1 MDDTLTQKA
10 INLALKCDWSE
21 AIKTNL
27 KILKINPSDIDTLN
41 RLSRSYYEN
50 GDLTKAKKTSLNVL
64 KIDSTNNIALKA
76 VKKYKQSKV
85 KKINHTKNIDTS
97 IFIEEPGKTKLI
109 NLINVGS
116 SSTCACLNSG
126 DEVILTTHTHK
137 VSLIDCEGRYIGRLP
152 DDLSAKLRN
161 LIKGGNEYKAYVKS
175 VEGKDVKVLIKEAR
189 RGEEFKN
196 VQSFPRESLESITE
210 TFSDSDL

>member
-97 IFIEEPGKTKLI
+97 IFIEEPGKT
-109 NLINVGS
+109 
-116 SSTCACLNSG
+116 
-126 DEVILTTHTHK
+126 
-137 VSLIDCEGRYIGRLP
+137 
-152 DDLSAKLRN
+152 
-161 LIKGGNEYKAYVKS
+161 
-175 VEGKDVKVLIKEAR
+175 
-189 RGEEFKN
+189 
-196 VQSFPRESLESITE
+196 
-210 TFSDSDL
+210 